1 MREATRLVEAGELVP
16 LVDER
21 RFTLE
26 MAMEAHALVESG
38 KALGKVV
45 VEVAG

>member
-1 MREATRLVEAGELVP
+1 MREATKLVEAGKLKP

-26 MAMEAHALVESG
+26 TVMEAHALVESG
-38 KALGKVV
+38 KAMGKVV
-45 VEVAG
+45 VEV